1 MCLYQPQFN
10 HGNFDERLRF
20 GAIMEKKV
28 VYIHNNV
35 CKETNEQIAL
45 KTLFEDTTQTVY
57 WVQYE
62 VATEEEWQYLV
73 ENLPLTDAEKLF
85 FNDRKAFPRV
95 EVVGTTGMYLRIPS
109 SNYWEEAT
117 HFIHFLLLGNIII
130 SVTRSES
137 KTLDKAALQLSLGE
151 KLEGREGIFFLLYL
165 LENVEE
171 HLVNNYLEA
180 RSIIS
185 SFISS
190 LENIPQIK
198 DNDKVVEIKGRLA
211 SITGQCEEFLFAC
224 TLLRNILVVPVYP
237 AATKKMLNDIV
248 DTLTH
253 LEYSM
258 RKLDKCLEDQ
268 LHRIDSHLRALS
280 DKRLRILTVL
290 SSIFLP
296 LTFISSLY
304 GMNFE
309 HMPEYSYEYAY
320 PLCLGIMF
328 CITFGMVIYYAI
340 KGWFR

>member
-1 MCLYQPQFN
+1 
-10 HGNFDERLRF
+10 
-20 GAIMEKKV
+20 MEKKI
-28 VYIHNNV
+28 VYIHNNI
-35 CKETNEQIAL
+35 CKETNEEIAL
-45 KTLFEDTTQTVY
+45 HTLFEDHSQTVY

-62 VATEEEWQYLV
+62 VASEEEWHELAEV
-73 ENLPLTDAEKLF
+73 LPLSESEKLF

-95 EVVGTTGMYLRIPS
+95 EVVASTGLYLRIPS
-109 SNYWEEAT
+109 SNHWEERT
-117 HFIHFLLLGNIII
+117 HFIHLLLMGNVVV
-130 SVTRSES
+130 SVTKNES
-137 KTLDKAALQLSLGE
+137 KTLDKAAQQLYLGA
-151 KLEGREGIFFLLYL
+151 KAEGKEAIFFLLYL
-165 LENVEE
+165 LECIEE
-171 HLVNNYLEA
+171 HLLNNYLEA

-185 SFISS
+185 SFILS

-198 DNDKVVEIKGRLA
+198 DNDKVVEIKGRLIN
-211 SITGQCEEFLFAC
+211 ITGQCEEFLFAC
-224 TLLRNILVVPVYP
+224 ALLRNILAVPAYP
-237 AATKKMLNDIV
+237 AATKKVLNDLV

-258 RKLDKCLEDQ
+258 QKLDKCLEDQ

-280 DKRLRILTVL
+280 DKRLRVLTVL

-328 CITFGMVIYYAI
+328 CIALGMVIYYAK

>member
-1 MCLYQPQFN
+1 
-10 HGNFDERLRF
+10 
-20 GAIMEKKV
+20 MEKKV

-35 CKETNEQIAL
+35 CRETNEEIAL
-45 KTLFEDTTQTVY
+45 HTLFEDHSQTVY

-62 VATEEEWQYLV
+62 AASEEEWQKLV
-73 ENLPLTDAEKLF
+73 EALPLSESEKLF

-95 EVVGTTGMYLRIPS
+95 EVVGVAGMYLRIPS
-109 SNYWEEAT
+109 SNHWEERT
-117 HFIHFLLLGNIII
+117 HFIHFLLMGNVVI
-130 SVTRSES
+130 SVTRNES

-151 KLEGREGIFFLLYL
+151 KLEGKEGIFFLLYL

-171 HLVNNYLEA
+171 HLINNYLEA

-185 SFISS
+185 SFFSS

-198 DNDKVVEIKGRLA
+198 DNSKVVEIKGRLA
-211 SITGQCEEFLFAC
+211 NITGQCEEFLFAC
-224 TLLRNILVVPVYP
+224 TLLRNILAQPTYP

-258 RKLDKCLEDQ
+258 RKLDKCLDDQ

-280 DKRLRILTVL
+280 DKRLRVLTVL

-320 PLCLGIMF
+320 PFCLGAMF
-328 CITFGMVIYYAI
+328 CIALGMVIYYAK